1 MALTSEVPRRDI
13 NTPIQKDRNLAEDI
27 RLKVKPNKFTN
38 EKGIIQ
44 DLAIGQQE
52 HRHNEHSDQKRNKF
66 HMMKYILNN
75 KRQLHILGY
84 FSQCLLNIC

>member
-27 RLKVKPNKFTN
+27 RLKLNPINLQM
-38 EKGIIQ
+38 KGIIQ